1 MWDVSTQVS
10 RWSTQVL
17 GAVTQLQVSGQVV
30 YTGTEEGVV
39 RTVDTR
45 TGEAVT
51 ELTGHKGAVLDMVM
65 RGDTGVTV
73 SDDGTA
79 RAWDLRINR

>member
-17 GAVTQLQVSGQVV
+17 GAVTNLRVAGGVV

-39 RTVDTR
+39 RGCDMR
-45 TGEAVT
+45 TGEAVC
-51 ELTGHKGAVLDMVM
+51 ELSGHKGAVLDMVM
-65 RGDTGVTV
+65 RGETGVTV

-79 RAWDLRINR
+79 RVWDLRVNR